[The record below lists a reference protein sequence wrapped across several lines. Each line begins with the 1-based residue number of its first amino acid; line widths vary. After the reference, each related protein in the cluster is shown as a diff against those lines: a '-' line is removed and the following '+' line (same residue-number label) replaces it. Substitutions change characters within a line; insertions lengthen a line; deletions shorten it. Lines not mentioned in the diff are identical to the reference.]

1 MSRLRLFSRT
11 WDRPTKDQHAE
22 HWASLAKTPE
32 TRARIRRLSRIEN
45 ITIWP
50 MVVGGLLLLLML
62 PVTLGSMIWFWITR
76 TVFPEILFWGFP
88 IATGVVVLGAIPYGI
103 ASALLGRAQY
113 ADADSAIGVVE
124 GVTSWEERDGEGDLV
139 TVYRVRVTAWPSD
152 ELTLHRHLDGG
163 RSDHGGPDETWIGR
177 RIRILHNTVDP
188 DDLYDVRFDGW
199 PDRETKGW

>member
-62 PVTLGSMIWFWITR
+62 PVTLGSMIWFWIT
-76 TVFPEILFWGFP
+76 
-88 IATGVVVLGAIPYGI
+88 
-103 ASALLGRAQY
+103 SALLGRAQY